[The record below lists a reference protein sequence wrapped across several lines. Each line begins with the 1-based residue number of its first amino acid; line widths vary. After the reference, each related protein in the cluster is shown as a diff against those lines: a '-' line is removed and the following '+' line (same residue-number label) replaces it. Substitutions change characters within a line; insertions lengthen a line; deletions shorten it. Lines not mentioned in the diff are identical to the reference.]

1 MIAGGQDLQTQNI
14 NTSYILVVNFTGSS
28 ITKIEYKTLPNVPH
42 SFGLASFGNFNGRS
56 LIMGGTGTNGQ
67 CFEFDQE
74 QYDVIPSLNENRF
87 HAASTFIQNKI
98 VILGGVNVGGVNGRN
113 YRRIDSIET
122 LDWHG
127 SNHGAQW
134 MESPSKLPI
143 KVCSHT
149 MVTLNNELF
158 VIGGSVE
165 AIGGTNDLDTIW
177 IGTFDVQENKISW
190 VEMGLRLQKR
200 RSGHFSFV
208 ISNQIII
215 FGGCGGGFDSRTPY
229 GVGEDFVEIIF
240 GNEIERGPK
249 VPVDLNTDIDQAV
262 LDRKNRII
270 ILSRGHGLIVYDHQ
284 HRSFQHFPNF
294 TLKDKRMYY
303 ASILN
308 DLY

>member
-1 MIAGGQDLQTQNI
+1 MIAGGQDLQTQSI
-14 NTSYILVVNFTGSS
+14 NTSYKLVVNFAGSS

-42 SFGLASFGNFNGRS
+42 SFGLASFGNFKGRS
-56 LIMGGTGTNGQ
+56 LIMGGTKTNGQ

-98 VILGGVNVGGVNGRN
+98 VILGGVNDRN
-113 YRRIDSIET
+113 YSSRIDSIET
-122 LDWHG
+122 LDWDG

-143 KVCSHT
+143 KVNKHT
-149 MVTLNNELF
+149 MVTLNDKLF
-158 VIGGSVE
+158 VIGGSVA

-177 IGTFDVQENKISW
+177 IGTFDVQENYISW
-190 VEMGLRLQKR
+190 VEMGLRLQNK

-215 FGGCGGGFDSRTPY
+215 FGGCKGHNPQSPY
-229 GVGEDFVEIIF
+229 GGGEDFVEIIF

-294 TLKDKRMYY
+294 TLKEQRMNY

-308 DLY
+308 DFY

>member
-1 MIAGGQDLQTQNI
+1 MIAGGQDLQSQNI

-42 SFGLASFGNFNGRS
+42 SFGPASFGNFKGRL
-56 LIMGGTGTNGQ
+56 LIMGGMGSNGQ
-67 CFEFDQE
+67 CIEFDQE
-74 QYDVIPSLNENRF
+74 EYQAIPFLNQNRF
-87 HAASTFIQNKI
+87 YAASTCIQNKI
-98 VILGGVNVGGVNGRN
+98 VIVGGKSGR
-113 YRRIDSIET
+113 ILDSIET

-165 AIGGTNDLDTIW
+165 AIRGTNDLDTIW
-177 IGTFDVQENKISW
+177 IGTFDVQENYISW
-190 VEMGLRLQKR
+190 VEMGLRLQNK

-215 FGGCGGGFDSRTPY
+215 FGGCKGHNPQSPY
-229 GVGEDFVEIIF
+229 GGGEDFVEIIF

-262 LDRKNRII
+262 LDRQNRII
-270 ILSRGHGLIVYDHQ
+270 ILSRSHGLIVYDHQ

-294 TLKDKRMYY
+294 TLKEQRMNY
-303 ASILN
+303 AAILN
-308 DLY
+308 DFY